1 MPVHEL
7 LPILQMAIGP
17 VILISGVG
25 LLLLSMTSRFA
36 HVVDR
41 SRSLADALRKAPE
54 PHGGQLTAE
63 LEILSRRARL
73 VRLAITLG
81 VLSVLMAALLIIAL
95 FLTALWHLE
104 AGWLIALLFI
114 GCLALLIGA
123 LVVFLRDINVSL
135 VALDLEI
142 NIQASGVVCPCRNS
156 PDKDGK

>member
-1 MPVHEL
+1 
-7 LPILQMAIGP
+7 MAIGP

-25 LLLLSMTSRFA
+25 MLLLSMTNRFA

-41 SRSLADALRKAPE
+41 SRSLAAALRKAPE

-123 LVVFLRDINVSL
+123 LVVFIRDINVSL
-135 VALDLEI
+135 IALDLEI
-142 NIQASGVVCPCRNS
+142 DVKANEVGCPCRNS
-156 PDKDGK
+156 KDERGK